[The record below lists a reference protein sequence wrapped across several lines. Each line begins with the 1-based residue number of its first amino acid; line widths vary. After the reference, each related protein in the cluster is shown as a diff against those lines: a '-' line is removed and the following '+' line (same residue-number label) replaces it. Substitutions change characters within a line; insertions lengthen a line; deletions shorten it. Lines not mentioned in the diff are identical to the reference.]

1 MKCLLKAASFASLF
15 LTRAARLYLLTA
27 VVGVPAFLHKAVFSV
42 LKQISVFFLGG
53 GGDNMVKSLK
63 LWNL

>member
-27 VVGVPAFLHKAVFSV
+27 VVGVPAFMHKAVFSV
-42 LKQISVFFLGG
+42 LKQISVEHSDTPNLYYFTLFWGG
-53 GGDNMVKSLK
+53 
-63 LWNL
+63 